1 MKRTSFFIH
10 KHALFP
16 CNNKWIL
23 TTYKKK
29 HCFPFKDKIISINS
43 RLENSRLE
51 NVWTFQFINRDIYFS
66 YLLLSMLLTEDL
78 EKSDFETFED
88 LESWCHQTTETE
100 KQILVKTLC
109 NIHILVQFYSM
120 PTYTMK
126 PGFSQKHTNTL
137 QQLVF
142 SSSSTS
148 DFVVQYGFFS

>member
-23 TTYKKK
+23 ITYKKK
-29 HCFPFKDKIISINS
+29 YCFPFKDKIISIK
-43 RLENSRLE
+43 
-51 NVWTFQFINRDIYFS
+51 FQTRKFQIRKCLDLLVHKQRHIFS

-88 LESWCHQTTETE
+88 LESWYHQTTETE

-120 PTYTMK
+120 HTYTMK

-148 DFVVQYGFFS
+148 DFVV